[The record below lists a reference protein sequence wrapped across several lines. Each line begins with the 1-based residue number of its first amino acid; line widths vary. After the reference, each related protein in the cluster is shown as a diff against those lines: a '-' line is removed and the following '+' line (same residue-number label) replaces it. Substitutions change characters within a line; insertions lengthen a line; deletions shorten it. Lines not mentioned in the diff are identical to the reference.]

1 MPSAAID
8 AAQRRARLAHRHRL
22 LPGTRVASPEAVADA
37 LLVLHASDPVS
48 VFLSVAARTTP
59 EVGPAAIE
67 KALYAQRTL
76 VRMHGMRRTIFVVPD
91 ELAAVV
97 SASSTRKI
105 AVRERK
111 LLRSFVAS
119 GGFDDAWLARVER
132 EAVATLAELG
142 EASAAELGAAMPDF
156 RTQITVSAGKPYEAR
171 QGVGSRLLMV
181 LGMEDRVVRRRP
193 LGGWTAGQY
202 RWSAGD
208 ERPAVTV
215 AEAQAELIR
224 RWLAAF
230 GPATEQDLIWWTG
243 WSAGD
248 VRKALAA
255 SATVVVD
262 LDGAAGIV
270 LADDL
275 EPVAEPEPWA
285 ALLPALDPTAMGYKH
300 RDWYL
305 PPEHRPALFDR
316 SGNVGPTLWWDGR
329 VVGGW
334 AVRPD
339 GTVAWR
345 ALEPLGADATRAIEA
360 EAERLRAWLGGTVV
374 KPRFRTPLEREL
386 SG

>member
-1 MPSAAID
+1 MARTAID
-8 AAQRRARLAHRHRL
+8 AGQRRARLARRHRL
-22 LPGTRVASPEAVADA
+22 IAEARTTSPEAVAEA
-37 LLVLHASDPVS
+37 LLVLHASDPAS

-67 KALYAQRTL
+67 DALYERRTL
-76 VRMHGMRRTIFVVPD
+76 ARMHGMRRTIFVVP
-91 ELAAVV
+91 EGLVAVV

-105 AVRERK
+105 AVRQRK
-111 LLRSFVAS
+111 LLREFVVS
-119 GGFDDAWLARVER
+119 GGFDDAWLERVER
-132 EAVATLAELG
+132 EAVAALAELG
-142 EASAAELGAAMPDF
+142 EASAAELGAVLPDF
-156 RTQITVSAGKPYEAR
+156 RTQITVSAGKPYEAK
-171 QGVGSRLLMV
+171 QGVGSRLLTV

-208 ERPAVTV
+208 ERPAIAV
-215 AEAQAELIR
+215 AEAQVELVR

-243 WSAGD
+243 WSVGD

-255 SATVVVD
+255 CATATVD
-262 LDGAAGIV
+262 LDGAVGIV
-270 LADDL
+270 LADDR
-275 EPVAEPEPWA
+275 EPVPATEPWA
-285 ALLPALDPTAMGYKH
+285 ALLPALDPTTMGYKH

-316 SGNVGPTLWWDGR
+316 SGNVGPTVWWDGR

-339 GTVAWR
+339 GTIAWR
-345 ALEPLGADATRAIEA
+345 ALEPLGEDAARAIEA
-360 EAERLRAWLGGTVV
+360 EAERLHDWLGGTVV
-374 KPRFRTPLEREL
+374 RSRFGTPLEREL
-386 SG
+386 RA

>member
-1 MPSAAID
+1 MTPTID
-8 AAQRRARLAHRHRL
+8 AGQRRARLARRHQL
-22 LPGTRVASPEAVADA
+22 LPGARVTSPEAVAEA
-37 LLVLHASDPVS
+37 LVVLHATDPAS
-48 VFLSVAARTTP
+48 VFLAVAARTTP

-67 KALYAQRTL
+67 EALYARRRL
-76 VRMHGMRRTIFVVPD
+76 RRMHGMRRTLFVVPD
-91 ELAAVV
+91 ELVGVV

-105 AVRERK
+105 AVRQRK
-111 LLRSFVAS
+111 LLREFVVG
-119 GGFDDAWLARVER
+119 GGFDDAWLDQVER
-132 EAVATLAELG
+132 EAVAALAAVG
-142 EASAAELGAAMPDF
+142 EVSAAELGAAVPAF
-156 RTQITVSAGKPYEAR
+156 ATQITVAAGKPYEAQ
-171 QGVGSRLLMV
+171 QGVGSRLLTV
-181 LGMEDRVVRRRP
+181 LGMEDRVVRGRP

-208 ERPAVTV
+208 ERPAVGV
-215 AEAQAELIR
+215 SEAQAELAR

-230 GPATEQDLIWWTG
+230 GPATEDDLIWWTG
-243 WSAGD
+243 WTAGD
-248 VRKALAA
+248 VRRALAA
-255 SATVVVD
+255 GATATVD

-316 SGNVGPTLWWDGR
+316 TGNVGPTVWWNGR

-339 GTVAWR
+339 GTVVWR
-345 ALEPLGADATRAIEA
+345 ALEPLGEEATRAIDA
-360 EAERLRAWLGGTVV
+360 EAERLHAWLGGTVV

>member
-1 MPSAAID
+1 VTTTID

-22 LPGTRVASPEAVADA
+22 LPGTRVTSPEAVADA
-37 LLVLHASDPVS
+37 LVVLHATDPAS
-48 VFLSVAARTTP
+48 VFLAVAARTAP
-59 EVGPAAIE
+59 EVTPTAIE
-67 KALYAQRTL
+67 EALYARRTL
-76 VRMHGMRRTIFVVPD
+76 RRMHGMRRTIFVVPD
-91 ELAAVV
+91 ELVTVV
-97 SASSTRKI
+97 SASSSRKI
-105 AVRERK
+105 AIRQRE
-111 LLRSFVAS
+111 LLRELVVS
-119 GGFDDAWLARVER
+119 GGFDDAWLDQVER
-132 EAVATLAELG
+132 EAVAALAELG
-142 EASAAELGAAMPDF
+142 EVSAAELGAAVPAF
-156 RTQITVSAGKPYEAR
+156 ATQITVAAGKPYEAK
-171 QGVGSRLLMV
+171 QGVGSRLLTV
-181 LGMEDRVVRRRP
+181 LGMEDRVVRGRP

-208 ERPAVTV
+208 ERPAVAV
-215 AEAQAELIR
+215 AEAQAELVR

-230 GPATEQDLIWWTG
+230 GPATEDDLIWWTG
-243 WSAGD
+243 WTVGD

-255 SATVVVD
+255 GATATVD

-316 SGNVGPTLWWDGR
+316 TGNVGPTVWWNGR

-339 GTVAWR
+339 GAVAWR
-345 ALEPLGADATRAIEA
+345 ALEPLGGDATRAIEV
-360 EAERLRAWLGGTVV
+360 EAERLHGWLGGTVV